1 MPVKQTKEI
10 SELKLCDRVV
20 RRYVARWKGGGC
32 STIPSLKKPSGRH
45 RKTSKHVDNVLER
58 EIEKEP
64 RISACKIKEN
74 NTDLFSEL
82 SVLTVS
88 RRVHELE
95 WDDAEWLDVLWSDE
109 AMFTV
114 TEGRSGH
121 VYQKMAVIPWTPA
134 TFVGLQN
141 TPVH

>member
-109 AMFTV
+109 TTFTV
-114 TEGRSGH
+114 TEGRSDH
-121 VYQKMAVIPWTPA
+121 VY
-134 TFVGLQN
+134 
-141 TPVH
+141 